1 MSVNRNTIER
11 ALSLLLFGGALVL
24 ILAGSCHAD
33 ADELVR
39 EGRYTLV
46 DDQGQ
51 TISVHNELH
60 VAIVRGQVWSRDHDG
75 RTFRIHPPAYRGSSS
90 PAGGQPTP
98 PEPVDPPDNPD
109 LPERTPLRS
118 IKNQSAADFEI
129 DRPERLLDDGVTKV
143 STAGAWLDVYPRTF
157 QLPFEL
163 RNGVIHRYGPYK
175 GASGWDHAV
184 YANNAHL
191 FLHDVWLYGPTHLE
205 PRGRSHPIYLNGSSL
220 TASRLLIG
228 SPTDAHPH
236 TISINIAGGDG
247 VSNGPQPVDIDTLVA
262 IGGRR
267 VVIEADAG
275 TLSRLHIGR
284 LVVINPITA
293 DGLWE
298 GIELQGCPDILIGEY
313 VVIDRAGRWTAG
325 ALVKAEDSAGAIGR
339 AVIYAPNAP
348 PAGLIRG
355 VDGEVVRLDAP
366 PTGDMP
372 EVAVE
377 NIDAIADWATGGG
390 N

>member
-1 MSVNRNTIER
+1 MKINRYTIEH
-11 ALSLLLFGGALVL
+11 ALTLLLFGGALVL
-24 ILAGSCHAD
+24 ILAGSCHAG

-60 VAIVRGQVWSRDHDG
+60 VAIVNGQAWSREHDG
-75 RTFRIHPPAYRGSSS
+75 RTFKIHPPAYRGSSS
-90 PAGGQPTP
+90 AAGGQPTP
-98 PEPVDPPDNPD
+98 PEPVDPPDTPD
-109 LPERTPLRS
+109 LPERVERAPVKDS
-118 IKNQSAADFEI
+118 SGSDFVI
-129 DRPERLLDDGVTKV
+129 TRPTRAVNGKV
-143 STAGAWLDVYPRTF
+143 VSVAGAWLDVYPRGD
-157 QLPFEL
+157 QQPFEL
-163 RNGVIHRYGPYK
+163 RNGVISGYGPVE
-175 GASGWDHAV
+175 GQTGWDHAI
-184 YANNAHL
+184 YANNCRLA
-191 FLHDVWLYGPTHLE
+191 LHDVWLYGPTHLE

-228 SPTDAHPH
+228 HPDDEFPH

-247 VSNGPQPVDIDTLVA
+247 VSNGPQPVDIDTLVV

-275 TLSRLHIGR
+275 TLSRLYVGR
-284 LVVINPITA
+284 LIVIDPVTA

-298 GIELQGCPDILIGEY
+298 GIEVAGCPNIEIGEY

-325 ALVKAEDSAGAIGR
+325 ALIKADDCEGEIGR

-348 PAGLIRG
+348 PSDTLIRG
-355 VDGEVVRLDAP
+355 INGSVQRLDAP
-366 PTGDMP
+366 PVGDPPAITGP
-372 EVAVE
+372 ESIPAL
-377 NIDAIADWATGGG
+377 IDWS
-390 N
+390 NS